1 MGSAVSYNNMQY
13 GDVIV
18 WDGGS
23 HVSIYIGG
31 GQMVHAANPS
41 MGVIVSGVSEWASYG
56 QSITGIR
63 RV

>member
-1 MGSAVSYNNMQY
+1 MQY

-31 GQMVHAANPS
+31 GQMVLAANPS